1 MALRSSSTGE
11 QVIHAG
17 LEATADA
24 RFEPHLPRLALF
36 CLRFTKDPE
45 KAAALAERVLLAAR
59 RKIASSNGA
68 QSFSG
73 WLYSIL
79 REECAT
85 PLRARSAPST
95 VQPLRAAEEVP

>member
-1 MALRSSSTGE
+1 
-11 QVIHAG
+11 
-17 LEATADA
+17 
-24 RFEPHLPRLALF
+24 
-36 CLRFTKDPE
+36 LRFSACGSRKTL
-45 KAAALAERVLLAAR
+45 LAERVLLAAR